1 MNVIDNFHFQ
11 ESEKSYQ
18 MHTVG
23 RGVRDGDSLDGD
35 VGCRP
40 NVDGIVLVRL
50 LGRNRG
56 IRVVWVRKEVSG
68 EGSVSE
74 DPENHVKIEV
84 KLES

>member
-1 MNVIDNFHFQ
+1 
-11 ESEKSYQ
+11 

-35 VGCRP
+35 VGRRP
-40 NVDGIVLVRL
+40 NVDGIVLVGL

-56 IRVVWVRKEVSG
+56 IRVVWVREEVSR

-74 DPENHVKIEV
+74 DPENQVKIEV
-84 KLES
+84 KGES

>member
-1 MNVIDNFHFQ
+1 
-11 ESEKSYQ
+11 

-35 VGCRP
+35 IGRRP
-40 NVDGIVLVRL
+40 HVDGIVLVRL
-50 LGRNRG
+50 LGRDRG

-74 DPENHVKIEV
+74 DPENQFKIEV